1 MEHINE
7 ATLSL
12 DAQRALRLIR
22 ALRALPET
30 SGTVGAEK
38 RAINSLR
45 LNDVAMNRPR
55 ASARRRGGQPWL
67 ILRKKTLMV

>member
-1 MEHINE
+1 MERINE
-7 ATLSL
+7 ATLSP

-45 LNDVAMNRPR
+45 LNDVAMV
-55 ASARRRGGQPWL
+55 ALVLQQDDEEADRG
-67 ILRKKTLMV
+67 KN